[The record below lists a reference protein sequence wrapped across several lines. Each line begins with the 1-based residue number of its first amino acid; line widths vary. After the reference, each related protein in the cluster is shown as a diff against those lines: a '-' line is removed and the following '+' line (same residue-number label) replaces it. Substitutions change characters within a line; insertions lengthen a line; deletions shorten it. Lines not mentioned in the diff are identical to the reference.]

1 MEGMGRDKGT
11 GCPTPGGLSPLTG
24 LSHGR
29 CFGRRQSGG
38 GRGAAWGPAAPAWPQ
53 PPAVL
58 PEPQN
63 PCLASCISHIPLG
76 KQLWAEG
83 LRRTYAGTALGALH
97 VPQTEAGTFAWGRG
111 AVGHCALPA
120 ALHAVLLQLSTAH
133 PCSCPTPCR
142 DPAASAA
149 PLFAF
154 RSRHEILIALY
165 NFLGRWAERCWSPR
179 APGAVRLAAVPKD
192 WGGPCM
198 GLGAICRPGAVQ
210 ANHGSR

>member
-1 MEGMGRDKGT
+1 MG
-11 GCPTPGGLSPLTG
+11 GG
-24 LSHGR
+24 R
-29 CFGRRQSGG
+29 AGG
-38 GRGAAWGPAAPAWPQ
+38 GRGAARGPAAPAWPQ

-63 PCLASCISHIPLG
+63 PCLAFCVSHIPLG

-149 PLFAF
+149 PLFTF
-154 RSRHEILIALY
+154 RSRHEILIALC

-198 GLGAICRPGAVQ
+198 GLEAICRPGAVQ

>member
-1 MEGMGRDKGT
+1 MLWEEAEAA
-11 GCPTPGGLSPLTG
+11 
-24 LSHGR
+24 
-29 CFGRRQSGG
+29 GG
-38 GRGAAWGPAAPAWPQ
+38 GRGAARGPAAPAWPQ

-63 PCLASCISHIPLG
+63 PCLAFCVSHIPLG

-120 ALHAVLLQLSTAH
+120 ALHAVLLHLSTAH
-133 PCSCPTPCR
+133 PCSCPLPCR
-142 DPAASAA
+142 DPAASAT

-154 RSRHEILIALY
+154 RSRHEILIALC

-198 GLGAICRPGAVQ
+198 GLGAICRLGAVQ

>member
-11 GCPTPGGLSPLTG
+11 GCPTPGGLSPLRG

-38 GRGAAWGPAAPAWPQ
+38 GRGAARGPAAPAWPQ

-63 PCLASCISHIPLG
+63 PCLASCVSHIPLG
-76 KQLWAEG
+76 RQLWAEG

-120 ALHAVLLQLSTAH
+120 ALHAVLLHLSTAH

-149 PLFAF
+149 PLFTF
-154 RSRHEILIALY
+154 RSRHEILIALC

>member
-1 MEGMGRDKGT
+1 MLWEEAEAA
-11 GCPTPGGLSPLTG
+11 
-24 LSHGR
+24 
-29 CFGRRQSGG
+29 GG
-38 GRGAAWGPAAPAWPQ
+38 GRGAARGPAAPAWPQ

-63 PCLASCISHIPLG
+63 PCLASCVSHIPLG
-76 KQLWAEG
+76 RQLWAEG

-120 ALHAVLLQLSTAH
+120 ALHAVLLHLSTAH

-142 DPAASAA
+142 DPAASAT

-154 RSRHEILIALY
+154 RSRHEILIALC

-198 GLGAICRPGAVQ
+198 GLGAICRLGAVQ

>member
-1 MEGMGRDKGT
+1 MGRDKGT
-11 GCPTPGGLSPLTG
+11 GCPTPGGLSPLRG

-38 GRGAAWGPAAPAWPQ
+38 GRGAARGPAAPAWPQ

-63 PCLASCISHIPLG
+63 PCLASCVSHIPLG
-76 KQLWAEG
+76 RQLWAEG

-149 PLFAF
+149 PLFTF
-154 RSRHEILIALY
+154 RSRHEMLIALC

-210 ANHGSR
+210 GNHGSR

>member
-1 MEGMGRDKGT
+1 MGRDKGT

-38 GRGAAWGPAAPAWPQ
+38 GRGAARGPAAPAWPQ

-63 PCLASCISHIPLG
+63 PCLASCVSHIPLG
-76 KQLWAEG
+76 RQLWAEG

-120 ALHAVLLQLSTAH
+120 ALHAVLLHLSTAH

-142 DPAASAA
+142 DPAASAT

-154 RSRHEILIALY
+154 RSRHEILIALC

-198 GLGAICRPGAVQ
+198 GLGAICRLGAVQ